1 MVGLQVH
8 EVTAVA
14 VVGPTEEE
22 VTVLTARV
30 LSAGSLPLLAG
41 VGGQTAGLTAVIL
54 GTGLY
59 TGQEGTILTMMIT
72 VMISMMM
79 TMMLTMMM
87 IVPHGDT

>member
-1 MVGLQVH
+1 MVGVKVH

-30 LSAGSLPLLAG
+30 LSTGSLPLLAG

-54 GTGLY
+54 RDRVIYRTG
-59 TGQEGTILTMMIT
+59 GTIMI
-72 VMISMMM
+72 VM
-79 TMMLTMMM
+79 TTMMM
-87 IVPHGDT
+87 IRNQDNHDDMQHGDT